1 MEIDPLSWPRLTG
14 KFWYDLPHYW
24 EMVSTDNSIE
34 IVPAK
39 APRGTIIA
47 FVVLGLLVLAG
58 VGIFLL
64 FQPGFPEKVW
74 LLVGGIGVSLVFIV
88 AIPAFILFKYSI
100 EQARGPILSVSFVEK
115 EVHLHRENRSWPF
128 DKIVRWEIVRGAWIR
143 GEEKHKGPRLF
154 DDISELQMI
163 VKNDAGNESAW
174 PVIGGST
181 NISFKT
187 AAGEI
192 AKKMNLPLDML
203 RDKTSGIGSIA
214 IGPKEYR
221 LE

>member
-24 EMVSTDNSIE
+24 EMFSTDDSLE

-39 APRGTIIA
+39 TPRGLIIGL
-47 FVVLGLLVLAG
+47 VVLGLLVLTG
-58 VGIFLL
+58 VGTFLL
-64 FQPGFPEKVW
+64 WQPGFPDKGW
-74 LLVGGIGVSLVFIV
+74 LLVGGIGLSLVFIV
-88 AIPAFILFKYSI
+88 AVPALIHIKYYI
-100 EQARGPILSVSFVEK
+100 EQARGPILSISFVDK

-128 DKIVRWEIVRGAWIR
+128 DNIVRWEIVRGAWVR
-143 GEEKHKGPRLF
+143 GEGKHKEPHLF

-174 PVIGGST
+174 PVVGGST
-181 NISFKT
+181 NVSFRT

-192 AKKMNLPLDML
+192 AKKMNLPLVML
-203 RDKTSGIGSIA
+203 RDKTRGIGSIA
-214 IGPKEYR
+214 IGPKEYG